1 MPKQQYT
8 LETGG
13 IESAAA
19 QAQLLKYDAIDLSAL
34 QKKFANR
41 DTPLDI
47 VSMPVLKMLIK
58 ESVEAAL
65 KSELK
70 KAMTKAAESLKD

>member
-1 MPKQQYT
+1 M
-8 LETGG
+8 
-13 IESAAA
+13 
-19 QAQLLKYDAIDLSAL
+19 

-70 KAMTKAAESLKD
+70 RVMSVAAESLKD